1 MMKLAVPV
9 LSLFLVLSLSQAKTN
24 ESAQVQVSRS
34 HSALKTP
41 MRTKSVLA
49 RAVPKAQRRLLITND
64 LSDGDDGPPGSSE
77 LDLQVP
83 YRRPELIKV
92 SDADDDDLSDYVKT
106 RLLIARVRA
115 MAKYQEIWT

>member
-9 LSLFLVLSLSQAKTN
+9 LSLFLVLSSSQAKTN
-24 ESAQVQVSRS
+24 ESVQVQVSHS

-41 MRTKSVLA
+41 MRTKSVLV

-64 LSDGDDGPPGSSE
+64 LSDGDDGPPGSTE

-83 YRRPELIKV
+83 YRRPELIEV
-92 SDADDDDLSDYVKT
+92 SDDNDDLSDYVKT
-106 RLLIARVRA
+106 RLLIARARA
-115 MAKYQEIWT
+115 LAKYQETWT

>member
-41 MRTKSVLA
+41 MRTKSVLV

-92 SDADDDDLSDYVKT
+92 SDADDDLSDYVKT

-115 MAKYQEIWT
+115 LAKYQETWA

>member
-41 MRTKSVLA
+41 MRTRSVLV
-49 RAVPKAQRRLLITND
+49 RAVPKAQRRLLVTND

-92 SDADDDDLSDYVKT
+92 SDADDDLSDYVKT

-115 MAKYQEIWT
+115 LAKYQETWT

>member
-41 MRTKSVLA
+41 MRTKSVLV

-92 SDADDDDLSDYVKT
+92 SDTDDDLSDYVKT

-115 MAKYQEIWT
+115 LAKYQETWT

>member
-49 RAVPKAQRRLLITND
+49 RVVPKAQRRLLITND

-92 SDADDDDLSDYVKT
+92 SDADDDLSDYVKT

-115 MAKYQEIWT
+115 LAKYQETWA

>member
-9 LSLFLVLSLSQAKTN
+9 LSLFLVLSSSQAKTN

-34 HSALKTP
+34 HSGLKTP

-49 RAVPKAQRRLLITND
+49 RVVPKAQRRLLITND

-92 SDADDDDLSDYVKT
+92 SDADDDLSDYVKT

-115 MAKYQEIWT
+115 LAKYQETWA

>member
-9 LSLFLVLSLSQAKTN
+9 LSLFLVLSPSQAKTN

-41 MRTKSVLA
+41 MRTKSVLV
-49 RAVPKAQRRLLITND
+49 RAIPRAQRRLLVTNNID
-64 LSDGDDGPPGSSE
+64 DVNDGPPGSSE
-77 LDLQVP
+77 LDLQVS
-83 YRRPELIKV
+83 YRRPEPIAV
-92 SDADDDDLSDYVKT
+92 SDTNNDLSDYVKT

-115 MAKYQEIWT
+115 MAKYQETWA

>member
-9 LSLFLVLSLSQAKTN
+9 LSLFLVLSPSQAKTN

-41 MRTKSVLA
+41 MRTKSVLV

-64 LSDGDDGPPGSSE
+64 LSDGDDGPPGSGE

-92 SDADDDDLSDYVKT
+92 SDADDDLSDYVKT

-115 MAKYQEIWT
+115 LAKYQETWA